1 MVHVN
6 YILMRLL
13 AGLLL
18 KQQGLDLLRLS
29 KNELPLHH
37 FLKIKQRGP
46 KSPLF
51 VSMDLKKKIKELIE
65 ANLAD
70 PAHFLVDVIVSK
82 HKPMKFTVILD
93 GDNGI
98 TIDDCATLSN
108 KMNDTLGSLIEEQY
122 SLEVSTPGLDH
133 PLKLHRQFVKN
144 VGRFLKVNTSA
155 KKVITGKLAS
165 VDLEKISLETE
176 VKEGKKVE
184 TKLIEIPF
192 TEIEKA
198 FVTVSFK

>member
-1 MVHVN
+1 
-6 YILMRLL
+6 
-13 AGLLL
+13 
-18 KQQGLDLLRLS
+18 
-29 KNELPLHH
+29 
-37 FLKIKQRGP
+37 
-46 KSPLF
+46 
-51 VSMDLKKKIKELIE
+51 MDLKEKITELTT

-98 TIDDCATLSN
+98 TIDDCANVSRAVNNELE
-108 KMNDTLGSLIEEQY
+108 SLVEDSY

-133 PLKLHRQFVKN
+133 PLKLKRQFEKN
-144 VGRFLKVNTSA
+144 KGRKLKVHRKDKSIVLGA
-155 KKVITGKLAS
+155 LQQVEE
-165 VDLEKISLETE
+165 DKILIEAE
-176 VKEGKKVE
+176 VKETGKAGKKIE
-184 TKLIEIPF
+184 TKTMEIPF